1 MWGKY
6 PGDGTTNSNVPVKI
20 MENVKLVSTF
30 QGDISNVSKIAAIKE
45 DGSLWMWGN
54 ISVEDVQ
61 KAQLTPVSVLEHV
74 KTIQL
79 YECANTA
86 ITEDGSLWMWGSN
99 QEGEIG
105 NGTRDEAQLTP
116 LKVLDHVRKVVYR
129 DHSYET
135 GTRYTTAITE
145 DDSLYVWGSNWYN
158 SIATGHTRYY
168 VTPWKMME
176 NVKDVFVSRELPV
189 TKILKKDGGLY
200 LFGNKSLSQVG
211 GINIKLLDQVAAIS
225 GTWDALTEDGTLYMW
240 DEVSAQM
247 QPEKMLDG
255 VKSFSSFEYVTR
267 DSTAYN
273 GAHCGYSAV
282 TEDGSLWLWGDNY
295 NGRVGNGTSGTGKD
309 QAAPFK
315 VLDDVRKG
323 SFGWPGCV
331 AYTGDGSLWIWGNAA
346 PQSLPDCT
354 IPQKFTYPDEART
367 LTESSYGLSV
377 DGAGLDADTDIVL
390 AAQTAEPGS
399 PAQFSGLLANEIYNF
414 YAVKAR
420 NTENVL
426 LPDNL
431 LYIGQ
436 YTSDGNGGLSVPYVM
451 RESYDM
457 PEVFVVGLARKDL
470 SAAQIVVPDIAYDG
484 SGHVVEADV
493 FLDGET
499 LKEGVDYEI
508 YGTCLVTEPGEYHVE
523 IRGTGEY
530 GGAVDVT
537 FHVKKDG
544 ESDSDEDLGDIP
556 GGPGDDPNPDRNDV
570 LPEDVPADGVI
581 PDGIWI
587 AGLDKG
593 GYPYTGAAIKPAVR
607 VYDGKILLT
616 EKTDYTISYRNHT
629 KANDAAVEK
638 TAPTVTVTGKGNY
651 SGKDTAVYRILPLD
665 INGEAFGAD
674 DMTLAYN
681 NKAQKPIPALWWDS
695 KKLKN
700 KTDYTVT
707 YYNAAGTSL
716 DALKEAGDYEIEL
729 AGTGNFTGKR
739 RIALHVT
746 ADLKLM
752 SRMSVAKI
760 PNQTY
765 LDYKGG
771 QVTPA
776 VTVKDGKTVLTEGTH
791 YTVSY
796 SNHTK
801 IGTGYAVV
809 KGLEAGGYSG
819 TKRVSF
825 KITGVSISKATVS
838 GLAGQ
843 TFVYGGT
850 DIVPALKL
858 SLKSGSEMQTLTE
871 EYYSVSWQKNRNV
884 GTATVIFT
892 GNQKKG
898 YTGTVKK
905 TFKIQAFNIAGNA
918 EGRFQAELEEKA
930 APYAKGGS
938 RPKLKV
944 TFKKAD
950 GTVETLQE
958 GKDYT
963 LVCTNNKA
971 VNDGSNA
978 GKLPTA
984 TVKGKGNFTGT
995 FAQKLNYTIT
1005 TQDIGKL
1012 SMTASDKTYQNK
1024 RNIFSTKVS
1033 VTDLDGKTL
1042 KAGTDYEKQFT
1053 YTYKEAVKL
1062 DNGTVREAGA
1072 AVDKNDIIPAG
1083 AVLEV
1088 GVTGKGNYTGTL
1100 KDTYR
1105 ISQASIS
1112 TAQVTI
1118 PVQTYTGRRVT
1129 PGKSVIS
1136 VKVKGKPIDS
1146 SQYKI
1151 VSYQDCQ
1158 I

>member
-1 MWGKY
+1 
-6 PGDGTTNSNVPVKI
+6 
-20 MENVKLVSTF
+20 
-30 QGDISNVSKIAAIKE
+30 AAIKE
-45 DGSLWMWGN
+45 DGSLWMWGRN
-54 ISVEDVQ
+54 KYGEVGNKTKEE
-61 KAQLTPVSVLEHV
+61 QLTPVKILEHV
-74 KTIQL
+74 ADVRI
-79 YECANTA
+79 YDANSTAYTAA
-86 ITEDGSLWMWGSN
+86 ITEDGSLYMWGDNTGGRIGNGRFGNEEARQLTPYKVMDQVKDVYLNSNSSAAIMKDNSLWMWGAHPGGDGYRVKPVKVMDQVKDFGWS
-99 QEGEIG
+99 
-105 NGTRDEAQLTP
+105 DSASP
-116 LKVLDHVRKVVYR
+116 SALKQD
-129 DHSYET
+129 
-135 GTRYTTAITE
+135 G
-145 DDSLYVWGSNWYN
+145 SLWVWGNNYQGQLGIGKAEPGKVKEPIKLMDSGVRECVLFDFYSYN
-158 SIATGHTRYY
+158 SSG
-168 VTPWKMME
+168 
-176 NVKDVFVSRELPV
+176 
-189 TKILKKDGGLY
+189 
-200 LFGNKSLSQVG
+200 SLGRGV
-211 GINIKLLDQVAAIS
+211 IK
-225 GTWDALTEDGTLYMW
+225 
-240 DEVSAQM
+240 
-247 QPEKMLDG
+247 
-255 VKSFSSFEYVTR
+255 
-267 DSTAYN
+267 
-273 GAHCGYSAV
+273 
-282 TEDGSLWLWGDNY
+282 EDGSLWLWGINY
-295 NGRVGNGTSGTGKD
+295 NGWVGNGTDTWADNSTRNV
-309 QAAPFK
+309 QNVPYK
-315 VLDDVRKG
+315 VLDGVKECEEDCGTMYAIKE
-323 SFGWPGCV
+323 
-331 AYTGDGSLWIWGNAA
+331 DGSLWAWGLNMYGKVGNGSTGGNQLVPYQVMPPDDIGIVSEAA
-346 PQSLPDCT
+346 CAYEVSWGAAAT
-354 IPQKFTYPDEART
+354 VA
-367 LTESSYGLSV
+367 LT
-377 DGAGLDADTDIVL
+377 
-390 AAQTAEPGS
+390 AQTADLGS

-414 YAVKAR
+414 YAVKTR
-420 NTENVL
+420 KEKNVL
-426 LPDNL
+426 SPDNL
-431 LYIGQ
+431 LYLGQ
-436 YTSDGNGGLSVPYVM
+436 YTTDGSGALSVPYEL
-451 RESYDM
+451 REASET
-457 PEVFVVGLARKDL
+457 PELFVVSMTRKDI
-470 SAAQIVVPDIAYDG
+470 ADAQITVPDLPYDG

-544 ESDSDEDLGDIP
+544 ESDPDEDLGDIP
-556 GGPGDDPNPDRNDV
+556 GGPGDDPNLDRNDV

-593 GYPYTGAAIKPAVR
+593 GYPYTGAAIKPAIR

-739 RIALHVT
+739 RIALQVT

-776 VTVKDGKTVLTEGTH
+776 VTVKDGKTVLTEGIH

-858 SLKSGSEMQTLTE
+858 SLKSGSETQTLTE

-971 VNDGSNA
+971 VNDGNNA
-978 GKLPTA
+978 RKLPTA

-1053 YTYKEAVKL
+1053 YTYKETVTL
-1062 DNGTVREAGA
+1062 DDGTVREAGT

-1100 KDTYR
+1100 KGTYR

-1151 VSYQDCQ
+1151 VSYQDNVKKGNASVT
-1158 I
+1158 IRGVDNYGGVKTVKFKIRAKGFLWWWR